1 MFVFFV
7 TEAWHGAFFC
17 LIIHSYVQI
26 GTLALYLVHIW
37 MHDTFYLA
45 IFMVASVSILCLL
58 SLSIFSDLEKQLRE
72 PSIIHDAK
80 I

>member
-45 IFMVASVSILCLL
+45 IFMVASVHSV
-58 SLSIFSDLEKQLRE
+58 SFIFINIFLPGKTTQGAIYNPRR
-72 PSIIHDAK
+72 
-80 I
+80 